1 MNIET
6 DRRQGTKQAQSRTL
20 RLFGGAMIALSAILV
35 GRLVFH
41 GITGLYIAEAA
52 LGGFAGKKFGSFAL
66 PGAVLAFLAWISFV
80 ILQDDGAFHG
90 EGSALLVIM
99 FVGTSIFMISGS
111 VAHLIN
117 KKFSAS

>member
-6 DRRQGTKQAQSRTL
+6 DQGQETKRAQSRML
-20 RLFGGAMIALSAILV
+20 RLFGSAMIAVSAILV
-35 GRLVFH
+35 GRLVFY

-52 LGGFAGKKFGSFAL
+52 LGGFAGKKFGAFAL
-66 PGAVLAFLAWISFV
+66 PGAVLAFLGWVSFV
-80 ILQDDGAFHG
+80 ILKDDGAFHG

-99 FVGTSIFMISGS
+99 FVGTIIFMISGS

-117 KKFSAS
+117 KKLGSS